1 MKKEE
6 KKSLEPPTEFLQEP
20 CQNLRVPFYE
30 TLPVGYFQC
39 VVLRERKIIM
49 K

>member
-1 MKKEE
+1 MRKKE
-6 KKSLEPPTEFLQEP
+6 KKSLELPTRFFREP

-39 VVLRERKIIM
+39 VVL
-49 K
+49 

>member
-6 KKSLEPPTEFLQEP
+6 KKKSLETSTGFLRELSQD
-20 CQNLRVPFYE
+20 LRVPFYE

-39 VVLRERKIIM
+39 VVL
-49 K
+49 